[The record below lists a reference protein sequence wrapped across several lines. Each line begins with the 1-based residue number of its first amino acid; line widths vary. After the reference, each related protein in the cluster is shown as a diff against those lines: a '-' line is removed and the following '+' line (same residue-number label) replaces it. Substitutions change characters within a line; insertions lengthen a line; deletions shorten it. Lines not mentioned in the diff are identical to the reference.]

1 MWECVLLKEV
11 CNNSSKMKG
20 HTTTP
25 EVIEVIFVFLLMS
38 WSPAFTFVWP
48 IMFQLVWRTP
58 AWFSTCIY
66 TSKHSG
72 QRSIWQAFIVLA
84 TFLLLS
90 DSVSKHIC
98 PAVQAICVCV
108 FFFFL
113 LIFPPPCCS
122 QFMQWNNV
130 CQIASALRSDH
141 RGDVSHGCYGLKASC
156 LKCRAVFVFPGGGWG
171 LHWLH
176 SAVAPVVDWLCHSP
190 DRPRQCLLET
200 QKCRS
205 SQSLTSSQYSRHRR
219 NQSLHHLTQSSIQPI
234 GQGIFVTDIAH
245 AKLT

>member
-108 FFFFL
+108 VFFFCLFSL
-113 LIFPPPCCS
+113 LHVALNLCSEIMFVKLLQRSGRITGVMFRTVATVWRPRVWNAVPCLFSLVVDEVCTGFTV
-122 QFMQWNNV
+122 QLLQLWTGCATHQTGRVNV
-130 CQIASALRSDH
+130 C
-141 RGDVSHGCYGLKASC
+141 
-156 LKCRAVFVFPGGGWG
+156 
-171 LHWLH
+171 
-176 SAVAPVVDWLCHSP
+176 
-190 DRPRQCLLET
+190 
-200 QKCRS
+200 
-205 SQSLTSSQYSRHRR
+205 SRHRSAEAA
-219 NQSLHHLTQSSIQPI
+219 SL
-234 GQGIFVTDIAH
+234 
-245 AKLT
+245 